1 MLQLVNALKMLQA
14 QGIEELPLS
23 LNSFILTKE
32 MDREA
37 HHRLS
42 IIQGYNLHLNPFNC
56 QTLEC
61 NSVQIS
67 TIWTDNFDKS
77 RGKVR
82 NVVHVRFQ
90 SHIFA
95 TTEFQDNE
103 SDTVPSE

>member
-42 IIQGYNLHLNPFNC
+42 IIQG
-56 QTLEC
+56 
-61 NSVQIS
+61 
-67 TIWTDNFDKS
+67 
-77 RGKVR
+77 
-82 NVVHVRFQ
+82 
-90 SHIFA
+90 
-95 TTEFQDNE
+95 
-103 SDTVPSE
+103 